1 MEKALVGASSSTIF
15 SQSHFPNCRGRNRGH
30 SLHIR
35 CAFANQGKDS
45 AEGNNARQGANNNN
59 NNNNVRQQ
67 PRPNLGDNK
76 IIFTK
81 RNASGASRAA
91 NENWDDDDDDDDE
104 GGDVASQIS
113 GKSRGE
119 IFLERAMVARTPVTR
134 EAASAAFNARKERAK
149 KREKMSVV
157 VQRRDAPCCYGC
169 GALLQSAANDA
180 PGFVPLATY
189 ELVRRCGFLRFV
201 VVVCGGCWSG
211 ADVCGGVKSPG
222 SLCKVLG
229 QGLGFMG
236 LSGIWCNVGQFQI
249 SRMEMFQVVPCN

>member
-15 SQSHFPNCRGRNRGH
+15 SQSHFPNCRGRNRGR

-35 CAFANQGKDS
+35 CAFANQGEDS

-59 NNNNVRQQ
+59 NVRQQ
-67 PRPNLGDNK
+67 PRPNLGDKK
-76 IIFTK
+76 IILTK
-81 RNASGASRAA
+81 RNASGASRAV
-91 NENWDDDDDDDDE
+91 NENWDDDDDE
-104 GGDVASQIS
+104 GGDVDSQIS

-189 ELVRRCGFLRFV
+189 ELVCRCGFFLICCCNLWRLLV
-201 VVVCGGCWSG
+201 
-211 ADVCGGVKSPG
+211 
-222 SLCKVLG
+222 
-229 QGLGFMG
+229 
-236 LSGIWCNVGQFQI
+236 WC
-249 SRMEMFQVVPCN
+249 

>member
-15 SQSHFPNCRGRNRGH
+15 SQSHFPNCGRNRGH

-35 CAFANQGKDS
+35 CTFANQGEES
-45 AEGNNARQGANNNN
+45 AEGNDARQRANNNN
-59 NNNNVRQQ
+59 VLQQ
-67 PRPNLGDNK
+67 PRPNLGDKK
-76 IIFTK
+76 IILTK
-81 RNASGASRAA
+81 RNASGASRAV
-91 NENWDDDDDDDDE
+91 NENWDDDDDE
-104 GGDVASQIS
+104 GGDVDSQIS

-189 ELVRRCGFLRFV
+189 ELVCRCGFL
-201 VVVCGGCWSG
+201 
-211 ADVCGGVKSPG
+211 
-222 SLCKVLG
+222 
-229 QGLGFMG
+229 
-236 LSGIWCNVGQFQI
+236 
-249 SRMEMFQVVPCN
+249 